1 MRGKNVFIFLLV
13 LLSSHVSGQGWL
25 TEENNFE
32 TNWNTSFQIGPTLLV
47 SEIKRDF
54 TDFSNDMS
62 NMPDICFNLQLA
74 KMVWERIDIGMDLGM
89 SFYNGYR
96 FNPSDVV
103 FLNNTSIFN
112 NDERKFLPYPIS
124 YKSDIL
130 NLSFFLKYNFI
141 NFSSFSKGFIE
152 LNMYSKIGLGLAL
165 INSELGYREKAN
177 YAFTG
182 FSDPLY
188 RYDRFDSDFYSRFV
202 ISPAFG
208 LNYQLTDRIFI
219 SFEFGFNFINADYVD
234 GLRRYSSDLTLDIPE
249 ENINKYLIPYI
260 DVTGKFLFGVSYFFN
275 FDTRRETRHLALPF
289 YYNRYRSYY
298 SKFQKKPTKY
308 TLHERLPF
316 YNDNFGNL
324 FK

>member
-1 MRGKNVFIFLLV
+1 MKGRIVFILLLV
-13 LLSSHVSGQGWL
+13 LLSSSVFGQGWL

-32 TNWNTSFQIGPTLLV
+32 TNWNTSLQIGPTLLV
-47 SEIKRDF
+47 NEIKSDF

-62 NMPDICFNLQLA
+62 NMPNISINFQLA
-74 KMVWERIDIGMDLGM
+74 KMVWERIDIGMDLGL

-96 FNPSDVV
+96 FNSSDVT
-103 FLNNTSIFN
+103 FLTNTSIFN
-112 NDERKFLPYPIS
+112 TEERKFLPYPIS
-124 YKSDIL
+124 YKSDII
-130 NLSFFLKYNFI
+130 NFSFFIKYNFI

-177 YAFTG
+177 YAYTG
-182 FSDPLY
+182 FTEPLY
-188 RYDRFDSDFYSRFV
+188 QYDRFSDDFYSRYV

-208 LNYQLTDRIFI
+208 LNYQLSDRIFL
-219 SFEFGFNFINADYVD
+219 SFELGFNFINADYVD
-234 GLRRYSSDLTLDIPE
+234 GLRRYSSDLNVETPKE
-249 ENINKYLIPYI
+249 SVNKYLIPYI
-260 DVTGKFLFGVSYFFN
+260 DVTGKFLFGISYFFN